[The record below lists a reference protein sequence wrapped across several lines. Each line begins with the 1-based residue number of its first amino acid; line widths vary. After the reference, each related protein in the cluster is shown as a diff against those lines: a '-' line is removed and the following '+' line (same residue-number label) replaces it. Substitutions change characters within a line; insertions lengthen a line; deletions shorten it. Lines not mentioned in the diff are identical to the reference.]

1 MSKKI
6 QAKNRYLIGIISDT
20 HGNLPQSTSHLFK
33 DVDLIVHAGDIGD
46 PDIIEALQK
55 IAPTR
60 AVRGNM
66 DMGQWARRLPQNET
80 IKVGTKTLYVIHD
93 IYHMDINT
101 AAHDCH
107 VVIFGHTHKPQVE
120 KQEGILY
127 VNPGSAVHP
136 RYGYPPSAAML
147 EINDD
152 TVKARLVELDV

>member
-6 QAKNRYLIGIISDT
+6 QAKNSYRVGIISDT
-20 HGNLPQSTSHLFK
+20 HGHLPQSASHIFK

-46 PDIIEALQK
+46 PDIIAALQK
-55 IAPTR
+55 FAPTR

-66 DMGQWARRLPQNET
+66 DMGLWARQLPRKET
-80 IKVGTKTLYVIHD
+80 INVGSKTLCVIHD
-93 IYHMDINT
+93 VYHLDINT
-101 AAHDCH
+101 KAHDCH

-120 KQEGILY
+120 KREGILY

-136 RYGYPPSAAML
+136 RYSYPPSAAIL

-152 TVKARLVELDV
+152 TVKARLVELDI